1 MKHYLWLFCCWCTL
15 LQAAPVLL
23 ATGEFAPYS
32 GKELAAGG
40 ETTRLVTTLLQ
51 EAGYQEVKIDYLPW
65 PRGYQLTLNGLVA
78 ATFPYA
84 WTAER
89 ANLFYYSAPIHI
101 DRLSWFTYRVRGGAI
116 QAGRWQGLRVC
127 IPLGWSTSHADGVI
141 KHFGM
146 ALQRPKTLD
155 QCLQLLDRK
164 RVDLLPMN
172 ETVTRDASR
181 KLFGE
186 PCHLLALPYFR
197 QSDTFYLI
205 ISRHY
210 PDAARL
216 LERFNYALAAAR
228 ADGRYDQLVS
238 RTGEGIDCH

>member
-1 MKHYLWLFCCWCTL
+1 MRLFGWLCGCWCSA
-15 LQAAPVLL
+15 LQAAPLLL
-23 ATGEFAPYS
+23 ATGEFTPYT
-32 GKELAAGG
+32 GKALPGGG
-40 ETTRLVTTLLQ
+40 ETTRLVTTLLK
-51 EAGYQEVKIDYLPW
+51 EAGYREIELDYLPW
-65 PRGYQLTLNGLVA
+65 PRGYHLTRNGLVA

-89 ANLFYYSAPIHI
+89 ASMFYYSAPLHI
-101 DRLSWFTYRVRGGAI
+101 DRLSWFTYRGSEAI
-116 QAGRWQGLRVC
+116 EAGRWHGLRVC

-141 KHFGM
+141 QRFGM
-146 ALQRPKTLD
+146 ELQRPKTLE

-181 KLFGE
+181 QLFGN
-186 PCHLLALPYFR
+186 PCHLQALPQFR

-210 PDAARL
+210 PGATTL
-216 LERFNYALAAAR
+216 LERFNHALAAAR
-228 ADGRYDQLVS
+228 ADGRYDQLIS
-238 RTGEGIDCH
+238 RSEGVQECR